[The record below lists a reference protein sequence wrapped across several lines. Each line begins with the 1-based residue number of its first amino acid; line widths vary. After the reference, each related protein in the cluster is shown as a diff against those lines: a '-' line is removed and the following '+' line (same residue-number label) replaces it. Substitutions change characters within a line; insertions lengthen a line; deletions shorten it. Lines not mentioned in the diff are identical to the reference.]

1 MSQRFATIISYLFHP
16 LLFAT
21 YGAAFIVAVN
31 PHLFAE
37 YQLKTRILWIII
49 TFIFTFICP
58 VVWIV
63 MMKRLELITDYQM
76 TDPQERIIPYIAV
89 ATFYMW
95 TYRLFRP
102 TTEVTAFTNQL
113 ISLMMLGAAIS
124 IFIGFFINIFRKI
137 SIHAI
142 GMGCLLGLVLV
153 MMQVS
158 DFDLKLAFVGVIILG
173 GVVGTARLVL
183 QAHEQAEVY
192 AGYLVGFMGMFFSFT
207 LIPIIFRS

>member
-37 YQLKTRILWIII
+37 YHLKAQILWIII
-49 TFIFTFICP
+49 TFIFTFMTP
-58 VVWIV
+58 VILIG

-76 TDPQERIIPYIAV
+76 TNPQERIIPYILT
-89 ATFYMW
+89 ATLYLW

-102 TTEVTAFTNQL
+102 TTQATAFTNQL
-113 ISLMMLGAAIS
+113 ISLMMLGASVA

-142 GMGCLLGLVLV
+142 GMGCMLGLVLV

-158 DFDLKLAFVGVIILG
+158 DYDLKLVFVGVIILG

-183 QAHEQAEVY
+183 DAHQQAEVY
-192 AGYLVGFMGMFFSFT
+192 AGYLVGFIGMFFSFT
-207 LIPIIFRS
+207 LIPMLFTS